1 MHRTLVLALA
11 IGLAPGWV
19 HAQSRDPDTR
29 AFLSLHGGMQAGD
42 GASTLAGGFTAYD
55 EAAKFTVDQSHE
67 GGGLFSIGGGALVWR
82 NIGVAIAYTR
92 TTDTQT
98 AAATVTVP
106 HPLLFDAPRTASG
119 GIGELSHEE
128 DAVHLQV
135 MALFPIS
142 DRFEVQVG
150 AGPTFFTV
158 KHDLVTRVG
167 FTEVGVPYTAI
178 AVGDVAIEHGDE
190 NTTGFNVG
198 AEAVFYVTPRLGA
211 SAFYRFAT
219 ATATIDAAGAPV
231 DIDIG
236 GSQFGVGLRVRF

>member
-1 MHRTLVLALA
+1 MHRTLVFALA

-42 GASTLAGGFTAYD
+42 GGSTLSGGFTAYD
-55 EAAKFTVDQSHE
+55 EAARFTVEQSHE

-92 TTDTQT
+92 TTDTQN
-98 AAATVTVP
+98 ASATVSVP
-106 HPLLFDAPRTASG
+106 HPLLFDAPRSASG
-119 GIGELSHEE
+119 GVGELSHDE
-128 DAVHLQV
+128 DAVHVQV
-135 MALFPIS
+135 IALFPIS
-142 DRFEVQVG
+142 ERLEVQVG

-167 FTEVGVPYTAI
+167 FAEAGSPYTT
-178 AVGDVAIEHGDE
+178 VTLGDVDVEHGDE
-190 NTTGFNVG
+190 NTTGFNIG
-198 AEAVFYVTPRLGA
+198 AEAVYYVTPRLGA
-211 SAFYRFAT
+211 SAFYRYAT
-219 ATATIDAAGAPV
+219 ATATLDGAGAPV
-231 DIDIG
+231 DSDIG